1 MAYTFDV
8 LTQIT
13 DMQSLFSPV
22 EQKVSSYVL
31 AHAEDV
37 VNQSISELAESIGV
51 GVSTLSRFCRHLSLN
66 GYQEFRLELARSLAS
81 RRDDSVKSSDISPED
96 TVSDMLTKMVSAY
109 DNVFGKVVAGLD
121 QGAFSRVSDMI
132 EAAADVHFVGTG
144 NMLPIALAAHLQ
156 FMEVSTKFHCVLDAA
171 SQALSTSM
179 MTKDSLVIIYSYSGE
194 VISAVDVARYAKSSG
209 AKVVAVTR
217 YSQSSLT
224 ELCDEVLICSV
235 MHTKRMNSSLPLCSG
250 FSFISDLLYTE
261 YFRRNTKECAANREK
276 AFNRVVGHL

>member
-8 LTQIT
+8 LTQIS

-22 EQKVSSYVL
+22 EQKVASYIL
-31 AHAEDV
+31 AHASDV
-37 VNQSISELAESIGV
+37 VNQSITELAESIGV
-51 GVSTLSRFCRHLSLN
+51 GVSTMSRFCRHLSLN
-66 GYQEFRLELARSLAS
+66 GYQEFRLELARSLAN
-81 RRDDSVKSSDISPED
+81 RRSGATKSSDILSED
-96 TVSDMLTKMVSAY
+96 TVPEMMNKMVAAY
-109 DNVFGKVVAGLD
+109 EDVFGKVIAGLD
-121 QGAFSRVSDMI
+121 MGAFSRVSDMI

-144 NMLPIALAAHLQ
+144 NMLPIALAANLQ
-156 FMEVSTKFHCVLDAA
+156 FMEVSPKFHCVLDAA

-194 VISAVDVARYAKSSG
+194 VISAVDVARYAKQNG

-217 YSQSSLT
+217 YSQSPLT
-224 ELCDEVLICSV
+224 DLCDEVLICSV

-276 AFNRVVGHL
+276 AFSRVVGHL